1 MGFLSAPH
9 YIRSTYYN
17 KYLITCIP
25 VPRLNLRRIHTYA
38 ALRKLDFPQGFYNRP
53 WTRGQRMDLFGKM
66 KCYGLNAYLYAPKDD
81 HKHRALWRDAYDGPE
96 RDELR

>member
-1 MGFLSAPH
+1 MYQDS
-9 YIRSTYYN
+9 
-17 KYLITCIP
+17 
-25 VPRLNLRRIHTYA
+25 RLNKAQGGSGPKNSNCSL
-38 ALRKLDFPQGFYNRP
+38 QGFYHRP